1 VFKSFFSRRKG
12 IFSINRFYGIVKKNE
27 IIRLKYLDNTITQ
40 YHFANQGFFVTFA
53 PSKKQ
58 VMIIADVKE
67 LLGTPKRVCI
77 TSHRNPDGDA
87 IGSSLGLYH
96 YLIQLGHEV
105 TVIFPSDFPEF
116 FSWLPDSNKIVIS
129 DTDLFRAKAALQS
142 AEVIFALDYNALD
155 RVDKIGE
162 IIRPLS
168 NVPKILID
176 HHREPELFADFMLSD
191 ITASSTCE
199 LVYDFIHLLD
209 DADKITTTVGD
220 CLYTGIVTDTGSF
233 KFATSPKLFR
243 IVANLLERGV
253 EDYRLQD
260 LINNCLPERNLRL
273 LGHCLA
279 NRMEILPEYKTGIIA
294 LTKKDYEIFDIQRG
308 DTEGIV
314 NYMLSIR
321 DVKLGCFIMEQPT
334 IVKISMRSKGDF
346 NVQEMCRDHFN
357 GGGHK
362 NASGGYSHQGLKF
375 NIEKLKNLL
384 PIYKDKLNS

>member
-1 VFKSFFSRRKG
+1 MT
-12 IFSINRFYGIVKKNE
+12 IAEVK
-27 IIRLKYLDNTITQ
+27 
-40 YHFANQGFFVTFA
+40 A
-53 PSKKQ
+53 
-58 VMIIADVKE
+58 
-67 LLGTPKRVCI
+67 LLGTPRRICI

-96 YLIQLGHEV
+96 YLVGSGHSV
-105 TVIFPSDFPEF
+105 TVIFPSDFPVI
-116 FSWLPDSNKIVIS
+116 FSWLPDSDKIIIS
-129 DTDLFRAKAALQS
+129 DNDLPLVRKALKS

-155 RVDKIGE
+155 RIDKTGE

-168 NVPKILID
+168 KVPKILID

-191 ITASSTCE
+191 ISASSTCE
-199 LVYDFIHLLD
+199 LVFDFIHLLD
-209 DADKITTTVGD
+209 DADKINQTVGE

-243 IVANLLERGV
+243 VVANLLERGV

-260 LINNCLPERNLRL
+260 LINNCLPEKNLRL

-279 NRMEILPEYKTGIIA
+279 NRMEVLPEYKTGIIA
-294 LTKKDYEIFDIQRG
+294 LTKKDYETFDIQRG

-314 NYMLSIR
+314 NYLLSMS
-321 DVKLGCFIMEQPT
+321 DVKLGVFIMEQPT

-346 NVQEMCRDHFN
+346 NVQELCRDHFN

-362 NASGGYSHQGLKF
+362 NASGGYSHQSLKF
-375 NIEKLKNLL
+375 NIDKFKALL
-384 PIYKDKLNS
+384 PLYKDKLVGVSWLVSWLVG

>member
-1 VFKSFFSRRKG
+1 MELLKKNK
-12 IFSINRFYGIVKKNE
+12 INRS
-27 IIRLKYLDNTITQ
+27 KYLDGTITK

-58 VMIIADVKE
+58 VMKIDDVKE
-67 LLGTPKRVCI
+67 LLGRPKRVCI

-116 FSWLPDSNKIVIS
+116 FSWLPDSDKIVIS
-129 DTDLFRAKAALQS
+129 DTDILRARTALQS

-168 NVPKILID
+168 KIPKILID

-294 LTKKDYEIFDIQRG
+294 LTKKDYETFDIQRG

-314 NYMLSIR
+314 NYMLSMR

-346 NVQEMCRDHFN
+346 NVQELCRDHFN

-384 PIYKDKLNS
+384 PIYKEKLNG

>member
-1 VFKSFFSRRKG
+1 
-12 IFSINRFYGIVKKNE
+12 
-27 IIRLKYLDNTITQ
+27 
-40 YHFANQGFFVTFA
+40 
-53 PSKKQ
+53 
-58 VMIIADVKE
+58 MIIADVKE

-96 YLIQLGHEV
+96 YLIQLGHEI

-116 FSWLPDSNKIVIS
+116 FSWLPDSDKIVIS
-129 DTDLFRAKAALQS
+129 DTDLFRARTALQS

-168 NVPKILID
+168 KIPKILID

-243 IVANLLERGV
+243 VVANLLERGV

-294 LTKKDYEIFDIQRG
+294 LTKKDYETFDIQRG

-314 NYMLSIR
+314 NYMLSMR

-375 NIEKLKNLL
+375 NIEKFKNLL

>member
-1 VFKSFFSRRKG
+1 MFTTSYSRRKG
-12 IFSINRFYGIVKKNE
+12 KFSRYRFYAIVKKNE
-27 IIRLKYLDNTITQ
+27 IMASKYHESTIKK
-40 YHFANQGFFVTFA
+40 YHFVNPCFFVTFA

-58 VMIIADVKE
+58 VMTIADVKV
-67 LLGTPKRVCI
+67 LLGTPKSICI

-96 YLIQLGHEV
+96 YLIQSGHTV
-105 TVIFPSDFPEF
+105 TVIFPSDFPVF
-116 FSWLPDSNKIVIS
+116 FSWLPDSDKIVIS
-129 DTDLFRAKAALQS
+129 DAEIFRARTALQS

-155 RVDKIGE
+155 RVDKIGD

-168 NVPKILID
+168 KIPKILID

-199 LVYDFIHLLD
+199 LIYDFIHLLD

-243 IVANLLERGV
+243 VVANLLERGV

-279 NRMEILPEYKTGIIA
+279 NRMEVLPEFKTGIIA
-294 LTKKDYEIFDIQRG
+294 LTKKDYETFDIQRG

-314 NYMLSIR
+314 NYMLSMR

-346 NVQEMCRDHFN
+346 NVQELCRDHFN

-375 NIEKLKNLL
+375 NIEKFKNLL
-384 PIYKDKLNS
+384 PIYKDKLNG

>member
-1 VFKSFFSRRKG
+1 M
-12 IFSINRFYGIVKKNE
+12 
-27 IIRLKYLDNTITQ
+27 
-40 YHFANQGFFVTFA
+40 ANQCFFVTFA
-53 PSKKQ
+53 PSKKH
-58 VMIIADVKE
+58 VMTITDVKA
-67 LLGTPKRVCI
+67 LLDTPKRICI

-96 YLIQLGHEV
+96 YLIQSGHTV
-105 TVIFPSDFPEF
+105 TVIFPSDFPVI
-116 FSWLPDSNKIVIS
+116 FSWLPDSDKVVIS
-129 DTDLFRAKAALQS
+129 DTALPRARTALQT

-155 RVDKIGE
+155 RVDKIGDV
-162 IIRPLS
+162 IRPLKT
-168 NVPKILID
+168 PKILID
-176 HHREPELFADFMLSD
+176 HHREPELFADYMLSD

-199 LVYDFIHLLD
+199 LVFDFIHLLD
-209 DADKITTTVGD
+209 DADKINTTVGE

-260 LINNCLPERNLRL
+260 LINNCLPEKNLRL

-294 LTKKDYEIFDIQRG
+294 LTKKDYETFDIQRG

-314 NYMLSIR
+314 NYMLSLQ
-321 DVKLGCFIMEQPT
+321 DVKLGVFIMEQPT

-346 NVQEMCRDHFN
+346 NVQEICRDHFN

-375 NIEKLKNLL
+375 NQEKLKGLL
-384 PIYKDKLNS
+384 PLYKDKLNG

>member
-1 VFKSFFSRRKG
+1 MT
-12 IFSINRFYGIVKKNE
+12 IV
-27 IIRLKYLDNTITQ
+27 
-40 YHFANQGFFVTFA
+40 
-53 PSKKQ
+53 
-58 VMIIADVKE
+58 DVKD
-67 LLGTPKRVCI
+67 LLATPKSICI

-96 YLIQLGHEV
+96 YLIQLGHTV
-105 TVIFPSDFPEF
+105 TIIFPSDFPVF
-116 FSWLPDSNKIVIS
+116 FSWLPHSEKIVIS
-129 DTDLFRAKAALQS
+129 DADIFQARTALKA

-155 RVDKIGE
+155 RVDKIGD

-168 NVPKILID
+168 KTPKILID
-176 HHREPELFADFMLSD
+176 HHREPELFADYMLSD

-199 LVYDFIHLLD
+199 LVYDFIYLLD
-209 DADKITTTVGD
+209 DADKITTTVGE
-220 CLYTGIVTDTGSF
+220 CLYTGMVTDTGSF

-294 LTKKDYEIFDIQRG
+294 LTKKDYETFDIQRG
-308 DTEGIV
+308 DTEGVV
-314 NYMLSIR
+314 NYLLSMR

-334 IVKISMRSKGDF
+334 IVKISMRSKADF
-346 NVQEMCRDHFN
+346 NVQEICRDHFS

-362 NASGGYSHQGLKF
+362 NASGGYSHQSLKF
-375 NIEKLKNLL
+375 TIEKFKNLL
-384 PIYKDKLNS
+384 PIYKNKLNA

>member
-1 VFKSFFSRRKG
+1 MFKNFLSRRKG

-27 IIRLKYLDNTITQ
+27 INRSKYLERTIKK

-96 YLIQLGHEV
+96 YLIQLGHEI

-116 FSWLPDSNKIVIS
+116 FSWLPDSDKIVIS
-129 DTDLFRAKAALQS
+129 DTDLFRARTALQS

-168 NVPKILID
+168 KIPKILID

-243 IVANLLERGV
+243 VVANLLERGV

-294 LTKKDYEIFDIQRG
+294 LTKKDYETFDIQRG

-314 NYMLSIR
+314 NYMLSMR

-375 NIEKLKNLL
+375 NIEKFKNLL

>member
-1 VFKSFFSRRKG
+1 MTIG
-12 IFSINRFYGIVKKNE
+12 EVK
-27 IIRLKYLDNTITQ
+27 
-40 YHFANQGFFVTFA
+40 A
-53 PSKKQ
+53 
-58 VMIIADVKE
+58 

-96 YLIQLGHEV
+96 YLIQSGHTV
-105 TVIFPSDFPEF
+105 TVVFPSDFPVI
-116 FSWLPDSNKIVIS
+116 FSWLPDSDKIVIS
-129 DTDLFRAKAALQS
+129 DNDLPRARVALQS
-142 AEVIFALDYNALD
+142 ADVIFSLDYNALD
-155 RVDKIGE
+155 RVDKIGD
-162 IIRPLS
+162 IIRAA
-168 NVPKILID
+168 NRTPKILID

-191 ITASSTCE
+191 ISASSTCE

-209 DADKITTTVGD
+209 DAEKITKTVGE

-243 IVANLLERGV
+243 IVANLLECGV

-279 NRMEILPEYKTGIIA
+279 NRMEVLPEFKTGIIS
-294 LTKKDYEIFDIQRG
+294 LTKKDYETFDIQRG

-314 NYMLSIR
+314 NYMLSMK
-321 DVKLGCFIMEQPT
+321 DVILGCFVMEQPT

-346 NVQEMCRDHFN
+346 NVQEICRDHFN

-362 NASGGYSHQGLKF
+362 NASGGYSHQSLKF
-375 NIEKLKNLL
+375 TTDKLKNLL
-384 PIYKDKLNS
+384 PLYKDKLLNG

>member
-1 VFKSFFSRRKG
+1 MSQSFLSRRKG
-12 IFSINRFYGIVKKNE
+12 KFSINRFYGFDEKNE
-27 IIRLKYLDNTITQ
+27 INRSKYIKITITK

-58 VMIIADVKE
+58 VMKIGDVKE
-67 LLGTPKRVCI
+67 LLGTAKRVCI

-96 YLIQLGHEV
+96 YLIQLNHEV

-116 FSWLPDSNKIVIS
+116 FSWLPDSNKIIIS
-129 DTDLFRAKAALQS
+129 DTDIFRARTALQS

-168 NVPKILID
+168 KTPKILID

-279 NRMEILPEYKTGIIA
+279 NRMEILPEFSTGIIA
-294 LTKKDYEIFDIQRG
+294 LTKKDYETFDIQRG

-314 NYMLSIR
+314 NYMLSIKK
-321 DVKLGCFIMEQPT
+321 VKLGCFIMEQPT

-346 NVQEMCRDHFN
+346 NVQEICRDHFN

>member
-1 VFKSFFSRRKG
+1 MFKSFFSRRKG
-12 IFSINRFYGIVKKNE
+12 IFSSNRFYGIVKKNQ
-27 IIRLKYLDNTITQ
+27 IIHSKYLDSTITK

-87 IGSSLGLYH
+87 IGSSLGLHH

-116 FSWLPDSNKIVIS
+116 FSWLPDSDKIVIS
-129 DTDLFRAKAALQS
+129 DTDLFRARTALQS

-168 NVPKILID
+168 KIPKILID

-243 IVANLLERGV
+243 VVANLLERGV

-279 NRMEILPEYKTGIIA
+279 NRMEILSEYKTGIIA
-294 LTKKDYEIFDIQRG
+294 LTKKDYETFDIQRG

-314 NYMLSIR
+314 NYMLSMQ